1 MTHQDATSVVSLPL
15 AQVYARLATVE
26 DWPRFL
32 MGLDSVRRTGHERF
46 LFTVKDGARRL
57 REVEVA
63 VRPHPGE
70 NRITWRALTGPKF
83 DGELKLSPAGS
94 MHTRVQLTLTA
105 EPAGFLAGL
114 SEMIGATTPA
124 AVIDLQRL
132 ESHLGAAT
140 GG

>member
-1 MTHQDATSVVSLPL
+1 
-15 AQVYARLATVE
+15 
-26 DWPRFL
+26 
-32 MGLDSVRRTGHERF
+32 
-46 LFTVKDGARRL
+46 
-57 REVEVA
+57 
-63 VRPHPGE
+63 
-70 NRITWRALTGPKF
+70 
-83 DGELKLSPAGS
+83 